1 MSGNEGS
8 ESLFPNLRRGVL
20 GLKEVYGQAMGVTAP
35 LGSVVSTTTAAVVY
49 AGAAVPLATV
59 MAFLGSVLWIWILT
73 RYSNKLA
80 SPGGYYSFSSGAYGS
95 KKLSLFEALTE
106 VAAYVF
112 LNAFDAVAVYLLLEV
127 AGTFFGITVPT
138 AYAVLAVVFTV
149 AYPTLIS
156 LTDVKSLMG
165 RVVMVGSTL
174 EVLLLIGFFAYE
186 VVEHGFPLVP
196 FEPSA
201 MTSGVSGLATA
212 FILSLVSISGAGT
225 ATYLG
230 EETRVPTKTIS
241 KGMWLALLLGGLSM
255 ILGSYAIVVGWGLTH
270 VSSLTNSPQPLFQE
284 IGGVSVAALAVTVV
298 LALNSLL
305 VQNIGVTVGAARIL
319 FNLAREKS
327 APKAFVRVKANGQP
341 LTATLFVGLI
351 TGLLT
356 LISVLWLGVGGD
368 FAVLGV
374 PLSALWVLGRTIDT
388 MGLPLFL
395 KRIERVSLGVVVASV
410 AMVALNLWG
419 VFETFYPPA
428 FAASV
433 LMGCFGAAYMIWY
446 RMWGSKGNAG
456 QLVVDEDCS
465 VVPLTHKIERLR
477 GEKGDVP

>member
-1 MSGNEGS
+1 MDGDADSGS
-8 ESLFPNLRRGVL
+8 FFPNLRRGVL

-49 AGAAVPLATV
+49 AGAAVPLATI

-73 RYSNKLA
+73 GYSNKLA

-112 LNAFDAVAVYLLLEV
+112 LNAFDALAVYLLLEV
-127 AGTFFGITVPT
+127 AGSFFGITVPP
-138 AYAVLAVVFTV
+138 AYAVLAIILTIV
-149 AYPTLIS
+149 YPTLIS
-156 LTDVKSLMG
+156 LTNVKSLMG
-165 RVVMVGSTL
+165 RIVMIGSTL
-174 EVLLLIGFFAYE
+174 EVILLIGFFAY
-186 VVEHGFPLVP
+186 VVAEHGFPVTP
-196 FEPSA
+196 FEPTA
-201 MTSGVSGLATA
+201 MTSGFSGLATA

-241 KGMWLALLLGGLSM
+241 RGMWLALLIGGLSM
-255 ILGSYAIVVGWGLTH
+255 ILGSYAIVVGWGLSN

-284 IGGVSVAALAVTVV
+284 IGGISTVALAITAI

-327 APKAFVRVKANGQP
+327 APKAFAGVRSNGQP

-351 TGLLT
+351 TGILT
-356 LISVLWLGVGGD
+356 LASVLWLGVVGA

-374 PLSALWVLGRTIDT
+374 PLSVLWVLGRTIDT

-395 KRIERVSLGVVVASV
+395 KRIEKVSIGVIVAAVV
-410 AMVALNLWG
+410 MVALNLWG
-419 VFETFYPPA
+419 ILETFYPPG

-433 LMGCFGAAYMIWY
+433 LMGCFGVTYILWY
-446 RMWGSKGNAG
+446 RIWGSKGNAG

-477 GEKGDVP
+477 GEKGDLP

>member
-1 MSGNEGS
+1 MNGNNDS
-8 ESLFPNLRRGVL
+8 TSLFPNLRRGVL

-112 LNAFDAVAVYLLLEV
+112 LNAFDAVAAYLLLEV
-127 AGTFFGITVPT
+127 AGSFFGITISPV
-138 AYAVLAVVFTV
+138 YAALVMLFTV
-149 AYPTLIS
+149 VYPTLIS
-156 LTDVKSLMG
+156 LTDVKHLMG
-165 RVVMVGSTL
+165 KIVMVGSTL
-174 EVLLLIGFFAYE
+174 EVVLLIGFFMYQVAR
-186 VVEHGFPLVP
+186 HGFPLTP

-201 MTSGVSGLATA
+201 MSSGVGGLATA

-230 EETRVPTKTIS
+230 EETHVPTKTIS
-241 KGMWLALLLGGLSM
+241 RGMWLALLLGGLSM
-255 ILGSYAIVVGWGLTH
+255 ILGSYAIVVGWGLSD
-270 VSSLTNSPQPLFQE
+270 VSSLTNSAQPLFQE
-284 IGGVSVAALAVTVV
+284 IGGLSVLALVITAL

-319 FNLAREKS
+319 FNLARERS
-327 APKAFVRVKANGQP
+327 APKVFAGVRNNGQP
-341 LTATLFVGLI
+341 LAATLFVGLI
-351 TGLLT
+351 TGILT
-356 LISVLWLGVGGD
+356 IASTLWLGIMGA

-374 PLSALWVLGRTIDT
+374 PLSVLWVLGRTIDT
-388 MGLPLFL
+388 IGLPLFL
-395 KRIERVSLGVVVASV
+395 KRIEKVSVGITVVSAIM
-410 AMVALNLWG
+410 AALNLWG
-419 VFETFYPPA
+419 IFETFYPPS
-428 FAASV
+428 FAASI
-433 LMGCFGAAYMIWY
+433 LMGCFAATYIVWY
-446 RMWGSKGNAG
+446 RLWGSKGSAG

-465 VVPLTHKIERLR
+465 VVPLAHKIERLR
-477 GEKGDVP
+477 AEKGGTT